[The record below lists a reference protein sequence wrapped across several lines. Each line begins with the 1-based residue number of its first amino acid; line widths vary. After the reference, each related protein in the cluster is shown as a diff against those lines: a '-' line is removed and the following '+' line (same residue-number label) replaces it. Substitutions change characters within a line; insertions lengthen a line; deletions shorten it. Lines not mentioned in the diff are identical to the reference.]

1 MPKMENKGK
10 KILTTAITATTLMA
24 SVSGKSI
31 ATEEPTEPDSALV
44 KEIDTSDLALKGTQS
59 NAFVGS
65 YRIKSDDN
73 AIFNVEDGII
83 KLSQGSLTITGEGT
97 ECFELT
103 GNSTLVLDEVTINS
117 TKQAGITIK
126 AGHTGTVTLNGK
138 NEINGPSGYAA
149 IEVEHTGSGN
159 GASENGNLVINGT
172 GTLSAVGGSNSA
184 GIGGSGAKLGLYGKI
199 LITSGTINSTG
210 NGGAGIGGGCHTGS
224 GGSYKTEAQ
233 IGEIKIN
240 GGVITA
246 IGNGGG
252 AGIGG
257 GNHTDSGDIIIAG
270 GTIVLA
276 KGHGG
281 GAGIGGGI
289 GSTKAE
295 SGTKGPGYYY
305 TNIEIKGGTIKEA
318 VSDWLGAGIGGGYCG
333 DATVK
338 ISGGKIISTTGGKG
352 NTGSNYQGGAGIGAG
367 YQGLAKIIIT
377 GGTIE
382 NAKGGT
388 ASAGIGQGAV
398 ATSSKRAGE
407 TTISFEEQEINISGG
422 TFVNIEGGEGGGAGI
437 GSGNGVDK
445 CTINISGGTFEKV
458 TGGNAGTT
466 AGAAGIGSGVGT
478 SNGVVTKYVADT
490 DLDISITGGTFNA
503 VIGGSGAAGIGSG
516 AGNETANTVKIDAK
530 NSSIKSY
537 SDGTKY
543 AIENGTSYNLVGSIL
558 QATISDL
565 VDATKGITAINLED
579 SQDTYNIEL
588 PEGYNTFG
596 LTVTDSRGYAIKTED
611 KYVSTKT
618 TKDTTIPEGSN
629 TNPEIPTHM
638 SNIENITF
646 LYPVDEIPNIQDPTN
661 VAPQVT
667 EEPKEEVI
675 KEPVEETKVEE
686 NKLKTEEVSLTVANP
701 KTSDNVIIAFIAAVF
716 AAIGF
721 KISSK
726 FKAIINK
733 KSGKHF

>member
-1 MPKMENKGK
+1 MENKGK
-10 KILTTAITATTLMA
+10 KLLTTAITATTLIA
-24 SVSGKSI
+24 SVSSKSI

-44 KEIDTSDLALKGTQS
+44 KEIDSSDITSKDTQS

-73 AIFNVEDGII
+73 AIFIVDDGII

-103 GNSTLVLDEVTINS
+103 GNSTLVLDGVTINS

-126 AGHTGTVTLNGK
+126 AGHTGTITLNGK
-138 NEINGPSGYAA
+138 NEITGPSGYAA
-149 IEVEHTGSGN
+149 IEVEHEGSGN
-159 GASENGNLVINGT
+159 SESANGKLTINGT
-172 GTLSAVGGSNSA
+172 GSLTAVGGSNSA

-199 LITSGTINSTG
+199 LINSGTINSTG

-289 GSTKAE
+289 GSTKA
-295 SGTKGPGYYY
+295 SNGTKGPGYYY

-333 DATVK
+333 DATIK
-338 ISGGKIISTTGGKG
+338 ISGGKIISATGGKG

-367 YQGLAKIIIT
+367 YQGLAKITIT

-458 TGGNAGTT
+458 IGGNAGENV
-466 AGAAGIGSGVGT
+466 GAAGIGSGVGT
-478 SNGVVTKYVADT
+478 TNGVVTKYVADT
-490 DLDISITGGTFNA
+490 NLDISITGGTFNA
-503 VIGGSGAAGIGSG
+503 VIGGKGAAGIGSG
-516 AGNETANTVKIDAK
+516 AGNEITNNIKIDAK
-530 NSSIKSY
+530 NSSIKAY

-543 AIENGTSYNLVGSIL
+543 AIENGNSYNLTGSIL
-558 QATISDL
+558 QATISKLIDS
-565 VDATKGITAINLED
+565 TKDITAINLEN
-579 SQDTYNIEL
+579 SQDTYSIEL

-596 LTVTDSRGYAIKTED
+596 LTVTDSRGYAIKAED

-618 TKDTTIPEGSN
+618 TIDTTIPEGSN
-629 TNPEIPTHM
+629 TNPELEVHTN
-638 SNIENITF
+638 NIEEITY
-646 LYPVDEIPNIQDPTN
+646 LYPVEEIPNIQDPTTIE
-661 VAPQVT
+661 PQT
-667 EEPKEEVI
+667 SEEPKEEVVE
-675 KEPVEETKVEE
+675 EPIEETKVEE
-686 NKLKTEEVSLTVANP
+686 NKLKTEEVSLTVTNP
-701 KTSDNVIIAFIAAVF
+701 KTSDNVIIAFITAVF

>member
-1 MPKMENKGK
+1 MESKGK
-10 KILTTAITATTLMA
+10 KIITTAITATTLIA

-31 ATEEPTEPDSALV
+31 AAEEPTEPDSSLV
-44 KEIDTSDLALKGTQS
+44 KEINTEDLALKETQS
-59 NAFVGS
+59 NAFIGS

-73 AIFNVEDGII
+73 AIFVVEDGII

-103 GNSTLVLDEVTINS
+103 GNSTLVLDGVTINS

-126 AGHTGTVTLNGK
+126 AGHTGTITLNGK

-149 IEVEHTGSGN
+149 IEVEHSGN
-159 GASENGNLVINGT
+159 GNSSEANGNLIINGT
-172 GTLSAVGGSNSA
+172 GSLTTVGGSNSA

-199 LITSGTINSTG
+199 LISSGTINSTG

-224 GGSYKTEAQ
+224 GGSYKTEAN

-246 IGNGGG
+246 TGNGGG

-257 GNHTDSGDIIIAG
+257 GNHTDSGNIIIAG

-276 KGHGG
+276 KGNGG

-289 GSTKAE
+289 GSTKA
-295 SGTKGPGYYY
+295 SNGTKGPGYYY

-318 VSDWLGAGIGGGYCG
+318 TSDWLGAGIGGGYCG
-333 DATVK
+333 DATIK
-338 ISGGKIISTTGGKG
+338 ISGGKIISATGGKG
-352 NTGSNYQGGAGIGAG
+352 NSGSNYQGGAGIGAG
-367 YQGLAKIIIT
+367 YQGLAKITIT

-407 TTISFEEQEINISGG
+407 TSISFEEQEINISGG
-422 TFVNIEGGEGGGAGI
+422 TFGNVEGGEGGGAGI

-458 TGGNAGTT
+458 IGGNAGENV
-466 AGAAGIGSGVGT
+466 GAAGIGSGVGT
-478 SNGVVTKYVADT
+478 TNGVVTKYVADT
-490 DLDISITGGTFNA
+490 NLDISITGGTFNA
-503 VIGGSGAAGIGSG
+503 VIGGKGAAGIGSG
-516 AGNETANTVKIDAK
+516 AGNEITNNIKIDAK
-530 NSSIKSY
+530 NSSIKAY

-543 AIENGTSYNLVGSIL
+543 AIENGNSYNLTGSIL
-558 QATISDL
+558 QATISKLIDS
-565 VDATKGITAINLED
+565 TKDITAINLEN
-579 SQDTYNIEL
+579 SQDTYSIEL

-596 LTVTDSRGYAIKTED
+596 LTVTDSRGYAIKAED
-611 KYVSTKT
+611 KYVSTKPT
-618 TKDTTIPEGSN
+618 IDTTIPEGSN
-629 TNPEIPTHM
+629 TNPELEVHTN
-638 SNIENITF
+638 NIEELTY
-646 LYPVDEIPNIQDPTN
+646 LYPVEEIPNIQDPTTIE
-661 VAPQVT
+661 PQT
-667 EEPKEEVI
+667 SEEPKEDI
-675 KEPVEETKVEE
+675 VEEPQEE
-686 NKLKTEEVSLTVANP
+686 IKPEETKLKTEEVSLTVTNP
-701 KTSDNVIIAFIAAVF
+701 KTSDNVIIAFIAAI
-716 AAIGF
+716 ASAIGF

-726 FKAIINK
+726 FKALLNK
-733 KSGKHF
+733 RSGKHF